1 VPALLRGYARLEQT
15 TAKLHRVDKRLRA
28 LAELKAATLTHCAS
42 RIDMGSQISR
52 RWASVTRS
60 CWRRP
65 PIGPARSSPTSTS
78 SCSTTQSPWA
88 APRRGVRRAAGSDA
102 RANRARPTGG
112 AHPPDRVGAHARS
125 LWPRTRYRRGGLQS
139 WNGLCGP
146 HSHPAIRTR
155 KCGHELAAEGL
166 NEVRV

>member
-1 VPALLRGYARLEQT
+1 MTRIAGVCARDAGPYVRLAYHFTRRSLAHVTGREPERIIEALPMYAHVPALLRGYARLEQT

-28 LAELKAATLTHCAS
+28 LAELKVATLTHCAS

-78 SCSTTQSPWA
+78 SCSTTQSP
-88 APRRGVRRAAGSDA
+88 
-102 RANRARPTGG
+102 
-112 AHPPDRVGAHARS
+112 
-125 LWPRTRYRRGGLQS
+125 
-139 WNGLCGP
+139 
-146 HSHPAIRTR
+146 
-155 KCGHELAAEGL
+155 
-166 NEVRV
+166 